1 MRIIS
6 FEGIEGVGKS
16 TQIELLKNYI
26 QKNNYTVEVLREPG
40 STETGEMIR
49 EILLNNHN
57 PLANPTELLLMFAA
71 RSELVKHKINNS
83 NYDFLLLD
91 RFYDASIAYQGY
103 GRGLP
108 ISFIESLIT
117 FIDCPVPELTILLD
131 TEVDKG
137 FLRKENEKK
146 DRIESSGTEFF
157 NNVRN
162 GYLQIASEDKK
173 RFMVLNALDEIKNIH
188 NKILKKLNI

>member
-57 PLANPTELLLMFAA
+57 PLANQTELLLMFAA

-131 TEVDKG
+131 TDVDKG

>member
-131 TEVDKG
+131 TDVDKG
-137 FLRKENEKK
+137 FLRKENDKK

>member
-131 TEVDKG
+131 TDVDKG

>member
-57 PLANPTELLLMFAA
+57 PLANQTELLLMFAA

-131 TEVDKG
+131 TDVDKG
-137 FLRKENEKK
+137 FLRKENDKK